1 MKRKAQKIV
10 MGVAALAALGLGGAA
25 LANAVSGGSETSEQS
40 EKSDSPVTGA
50 AAAKARTAALEAAHG
65 TKTGDVESDAEH
77 NAAYTVEVTRA
88 NGEQL
93 EVRLN
98 SGFGVLSVRPDS
110 ADDHAGES
118 GRNESGTE
126 ANDSESGD

>member
-10 MGVAALAALGLGGAA
+10 MGVAALAALGLGGAT
-25 LANAVSGGSETSEQS
+25 LANAVSGSGNE

-50 AAAKARTAALEAAHG
+50 AATKARAVALKAAHG

-88 NGEQL
+88 NGDNL
-93 EVRLN
+93 EVRLDK
-98 SGFGVLSVRPDS
+98 GFGVLSVRPDG
-110 ADDHAGES
+110 ADDKSGES
-118 GRNESGTE
+118 GQHESGGE
-126 ANDSESGD
+126 AGDTESGD